1 MEMETI
7 YLVTFD
13 GCREMWGAEI
23 YALGAYRTKEE
34 AEQAR
39 DNNGGGNITEL
50 KIGETLEVK
59 YNEDEFCEG
68 TECYLGGYI
77 E

>member
-13 GCREMWGAEI
+13 GYRGMWGAEI

-59 YNEDEFCEG
+59 YNEDEFYEG

>member
-1 MEMETI
+1 MTTI

-13 GCREMWGAEI
+13 GFRGLWGAEI

-39 DNNGGGNITEL
+39 DNNGAYGAITEL
-50 KIGETLEVK
+50 EIGETLEVQYDK
-59 YNEDEFCEG
+59 GDLCYFS
-68 TECYLGGYI
+68 ECYLGGY
-77 E
+77 EE